1 MAYKRRTTS
10 NEASEDT
17 AEFGRFELGSKK
29 VVTVSSF
36 NGRPLVDI
44 REYYQD
50 KATGESKPGRK
61 GIALTEEIYR
71 TLMELKPEIDASLK
85 EAKLKSTKQARVEKD
100 GEASSNAKKEVKKEV
115 KSAEKVVESESDAE

>member
-10 NEASEDT
+10 NETSEES

-29 VVTVSSF
+29 FVTVSSF

-71 TLMELKPEIDASLK
+71 TLMELRPKIDDSLK

-100 GEASSNAKKEVKKEV
+100 EASSNAKKEAKKEV
-115 KSAEKVVESESDAE
+115 KSEEKIVDSESDAE